1 MLFNAPLAMRSG
13 LTRIVAVLPAVCR
26 RTVPLRA
33 LLATST
39 CRVFSDDGDAR
50 GQHQEGAREQDGE
63 AKSRV
68 RRLSL
73 ATGSAVAALGASYI
87 LYNNHFKL
95 KAQGEVRGGVDR
107 ADELTNYIVSQL

>member
-1 MLFNAPLAMRSG
+1 MRSG
-13 LTRIVAVLPAVCR
+13 LTRVVTLVPAVCR
-26 RTVPLRA
+26 RPVSLRA
-33 LLATST
+33 VLVTSS
-39 CRVFSDDGDAR
+39 CRCFSDDGDAR

-63 AKSRV
+63 AKSRT

-107 ADELTNYIVSQL
+107 ANELTNFIVSQL